1 MTGLCDKN
9 KDLRQVS
16 EKLFKVISEKIG
28 TEVFRNFVNS
38 KDQKLAFKGDLTA
51 FLDKFEGL
59 SAN

>member
-1 MTGLCDKN
+1 MG
-9 KDLRQVS
+9 
-16 EKLFKVISEKIG
+16 EKIG